1 MYDSIL
7 KIVNTILSQH
17 DADEPNNSSVLLTI
31 LKTEGL
37 DERDKISGA
46 IGEFAWSQVSHFNNI
61 NFIIF

>member
-7 KIVNTILSQH
+7 KIINTILSQQ
-17 DADEPNNSSVLLTI
+17 DADESNNSSVLLTI

-46 IGEFAWSQVSHFNNI
+46 IGKLLLGHK
-61 NFIIF
+61 